1 MDSLKELFAKKEYEL
16 ILSLTNK
23 SHDALSLYYRLE
35 SFFHLEQFEKAIA
48 LIKKENNHFK
58 EYTFEMMQIH
68 FASLIKLKLYEE
80 AYQIVK
86 HYENFPY
93 ISQEVEEYLSSA
105 PQMIRNYELKNR
117 PKPLLSD
124 EQLETM
130 LLHPK
135 DENDL
140 IIALENIRQRKVSN
154 FFKPLRKLIVGN
166 VASNFIKTFA
176 LMLLIEN
183 KDGKE
188 ITFTKNEKTFSLIPK
203 DINLLDYNLLEEDL
217 FDDIETLTKNTT
229 IRDVSRQLFDQLFFL
244 LFPDVVANIDET
256 NLLTGSLIVL
266 AGEYLKTQINLDD
279 IILKL
284 QLNKNEL
291 EEYVSKYRLLIV
303 NSFD

>member
-1 MDSLKELFAKKEYEL
+1 MDSLKTLFAKKDYEL
-16 ILSLTNK
+16 IISLTEK
-23 SHDALSLYYRLE
+23 SHDGLSLYYRLE
-35 SFFHLEQFEKAIA
+35 ALFHLEQFEKAIS
-48 LIKKENNHFK
+48 LIKKENKSFK

-68 FASLIKLKLYEE
+68 FVSLIKLNLYEE

-117 PKPLLSD
+117 PKPSLSD
-124 EQLETM
+124 EQLEMM

-135 DENDL
+135 DENDQ

-154 FFKPLRKLIVGN
+154 FFNSLRLLVKSDRAN
-166 VASNFIKTFA
+166 NFVKTFV

-183 KDGKE
+183 KDELE
-188 ITFTKNEKTFSLIPK
+188 ITFSKNNKTYTLRPK

-217 FDDIETLTKNTT
+217 FDNIETLTKNIT

-244 LFPDVVANIDET
+244 LFPEVVASIIET
-256 NLLTGSLIVL
+256 NLLTATLIVL
-266 AGEYLKTQINLDD
+266 AGEYLKTQVNLDD
-279 IILKL
+279 IIGKL
-284 QLNKNEL
+284 QINKNEL
-291 EEYVSKYRLLIV
+291 DDFVKKYRLLIV